1 MRPRYWFNP
10 FRDQV
15 FRYVSNSAMTDSGE
29 PCLRR
34 VALIGNPNTGK
45 STLFNCLTG
54 MRQKVGNYPGVT
66 VQKKTGTA
74 LIGAER
80 VEIHDLPGTYSL
92 AAVSP
97 DERVVVDALRG
108 AVENLERPDLVV
120 CIVDA
125 TNLHRNLFL
134 AYQIGQLGLPMVLA
148 LNYWDSAKKRQIK
161 VDVEA
166 LKERLGIPVVP
177 ISASRAEGVAE
188 LKAAVAQALE
198 ESPLLLTPIWPESIS
213 QAVEEARSALPEIC
227 DERMDDASVMR
238 GVFEGDDQIFI
249 HSGAS
254 EGEAREALER
264 SKKALFKGG
273 LNPANAEAVLLY
285 RHIKEIVEPCIN
297 TSQSKR
303 ADGSESI
310 DGLLTHKWWGLLTF
324 LALMYLVFQS
334 VYSWAGPFMDVIE
347 NGKGIVQGML
357 SSWLAPWPIIQSLVT
372 DGIIEGVG
380 AVVIFLPQIL
390 ILFFFITLLEDTGYM
405 SRAAFLMDKLFS
417 WCGLSGKSF
426 VPLLSSYACAI
437 PGVMATRTIQDPKA
451 RLVTILVAPFM
462 SCSARLPVYVLL
474 IGAFIEPQY
483 GAGVAGATLFG
494 MHFVGLIVAMPFAY
508 LMNRFVLKTPA
519 QPFLLELPNY
529 QIPKVRDVS
538 LRMYNQGKEF
548 VVNAGTVIFAI
559 TIVIW
564 ALLYFPRSESVEI
577 ETRGAFLDALATEK
591 GWSAEEA
598 LAGVEASEDLRA
610 SLDHAISSA
619 YIEQSMMGR
628 VGKAAQP
635 VFDGAGFDW
644 KITVGVLA
652 SFPAREV
659 IISTLGIIYSLGGDV
674 DAEASDLRDTMA
686 GQKWTSGARVGMPI
700 FTIPVVIA
708 IMVFFALCQQCGATL
723 AIIAQ
728 ETSWKWA
735 GVSFGFMTLL
745 AWLASILINQIGSMI

>member
-1 MRPRYWFNP
+1 M
-10 FRDQV
+10 
-15 FRYVSNSAMTDSGE
+15 VSSGGTR
-29 PCLRR
+29 LRR

-54 MRQKVGNYPGVT
+54 LRQKVGNYPGVT
-66 VQKKTGTA
+66 VQKKTGVA
-74 LIGAER
+74 LIESER

-92 AAVSP
+92 AATSP

-108 AVENLERPDLVV
+108 EVADEERPDLAL

-125 TNLHRNLFL
+125 TNLQRNLFL
-134 AYQIGQLGLPMVLA
+134 AYQIGQLGVPMVLA
-148 LNYWDSAKKRQIK
+148 LNYWDSAKKRQID

-166 LKERLGIPVVP
+166 LTQRLGIPVVP
-177 ISASRAEGVAE
+177 ISASRAEGIAE
-188 LKAAVAQALE
+188 LKAAVSQALE
-198 ESPLLLTPIWPESIS
+198 SNPLLLTPVWPESVS
-213 QAVEEARSALPEIC
+213 ESVEEARSHLSEATNDRL
-227 DERMDDASVMR
+227 DDAGVMR
-238 GVFEGDDQIFI
+238 SVFEGDSQILVR
-249 HSGAS
+249 SGAS
-254 EGEAREALER
+254 EGEAKQALDSSR
-264 SKKALFKGG
+264 KVLFKGG

-285 RHIKEIVEPCIN
+285 RHIRETVDPCVDTDAAN
-297 TSQSKR
+297 LVS
-303 ADGSESI
+303 GSESI
-310 DGLLTHKWWGLLTF
+310 DKLLTHKWWGLLAF

-334 VYSWAGPFMDVIE
+334 VYSWAGPFMDVIDA
-347 NGKGIVQGML
+347 GKGVAQDAVSGWL
-357 SSWLAPWPIIQSLVT
+357 SGSPMIESLAT
-372 DGIIEGVG
+372 DGIVEGVG

-390 ILFFFITLLEDTGYM
+390 ILFFFIALLEDTGYM

-451 RLVTILVAPFM
+451 RLVTILAAPFM
-462 SCSARLPVYVLL
+462 SCSARLPVYILL
-474 IGAFIEPQY
+474 IGAFIEPRY
-483 GAGVAGATLFG
+483 GPGVAGATLFG

-508 LMNRFVLKTPA
+508 LMNRVVLKTPP
-519 QPFLLELPNY
+519 QPFLLELPRY
-529 QIPKVRDVS
+529 QVPKIRDVL

-564 ALLYFPRSESVEI
+564 ALLYFPRSESVES
-577 ETRGAFLDALATEK
+577 EARATYIQELVTDE
-591 GWSAEEA
+591 GWT
-598 LAGVEASEDLRA
+598 VEQATARIDQDE
-610 SLDHAISSA
+610 SLQSGLENAISSA
-619 YIEQSMMGR
+619 YIEQSYMGR
-628 VGKAAQP
+628 IGKAVQP
-635 VFDGAGFDW
+635 VFAAAGFDW
-644 KITVGVLA
+644 KITVGVIA

-674 DAEASDLRDTMA
+674 DEEAGDLRETMA
-686 GQKWTSGARVGMPI
+686 NQVWPSGAKAGQPI

-735 GVSFGFMTLL
+735 GLSFAFMTLL
-745 AWLASILINQIGSMI
+745 AWLASIAINQIGSLW

>member
-1 MRPRYWFNP
+1 M
-10 FRDQV
+10 
-15 FRYVSNSAMTDSGE
+15 
-29 PCLRR
+29 RR

-66 VQKKTGTA
+66 VQKKTGIA
-74 LIGAER
+74 LIESER

-92 AAVSP
+92 AATSP

-108 AVENLERPDLVV
+108 EVEDEGRPDLAL

-125 TNLHRNLFL
+125 TNLQRNLFL
-134 AYQIGQLGLPMVLA
+134 AYQIGQLGVPMVLA
-148 LNYWDSAKKRQIK
+148 LNYWDSAKKRQIE

-166 LKERLGIPVVP
+166 LKERLGIPIVP

-188 LKAAVAQALE
+188 LKTAVANALDS
-198 ESPLLLTPIWPESIS
+198 SPLLFTPIWPEAINE
-213 QAVEEARSALPEIC
+213 AVE
-227 DERMDDASVMR
+227 D
-238 GVFEGDDQIFI
+238 
-249 HSGAS
+249 
-254 EGEAREALER
+254 AREALDQSINER
-264 SKKALFKGG
+264 LDDASIMRGIFEGDEQIFIQSGAGENEARDALDASRKALFKGG

-285 RHIKEIVEPCIN
+285 RHIKDMVDPCVN
-297 TSQSKR
+297 SKDSR
-303 ADGSESI
+303 PASGSESI
-310 DGLLTHKWWGLLTF
+310 DGLLTHKWWGLLAF

-334 VYSWAGPFMDVIE
+334 VYSWAGPFMDVIDA
-347 NGKGIVQGML
+347 GKGAIQDLVSGWL
-357 SSWLAPWPIIQSLVT
+357 SSWPMVQSLVT

-451 RLVTILVAPFM
+451 RLVTILAAPFM

-474 IGAFIEPQY
+474 IGAFIEPRY
-483 GAGVAGATLFG
+483 GSGVAGAALFG

-508 LMNRFVLKTPA
+508 LMNRFVLKTPP
-519 QPFLLELPNY
+519 QPFLLELPHY
-529 QIPKVRDVS
+529 QIPKVRDVL

-564 ALLYFPRSESVEI
+564 ALLYFPRSESVEL
-577 ETRGAFLDALATEK
+577 EARGDYIQGLATDE
-591 GWSAEEA
+591 GWTVAEATARIGEDEA
-598 LAGVEASEDLRA
+598 LQSE
-610 SLDHAISSA
+610 LDNAVSSA
-619 YIEQSMMGR
+619 YIEQSYMGR
-628 VGKAAQP
+628 IGKTAQP
-635 VFDGAGFDW
+635 VFDAAGFDW
-644 KITVGVLA
+644 KITVGVIA

-674 DAEASDLRDTMA
+674 DEEAGDLRETMA
-686 GQKWTSGARVGMPI
+686 NQVWSSGPRAGQPI

-728 ETSWKWA
+728 ETSWRWA
-735 GVSFGFMTLL
+735 GISFGFMTLL
-745 AWLASILINQIGSMI
+745 AWLVSIAINQIGSLF

>member
-1 MRPRYWFNP
+1 M
-10 FRDQV
+10 
-15 FRYVSNSAMTDSGE
+15 SNSAKSDSGDGR
-29 PCLRR
+29 LRR

-74 LIGAER
+74 LIGSEK

-92 AAVSP
+92 AAASP

-108 AVENLERPDLVV
+108 EVENLERPDLAL

-125 TNLHRNLFL
+125 TNLQRNLFL

-148 LNYWDSAKKRQIK
+148 LNYWDSAKKRQIE
-161 VDVEA
+161 VDVEE
-166 LKERLGIPVVP
+166 LKKRLGIPIVP

-188 LKAAVAQALE
+188 LKIAVAEALE
-198 ESPLLLTPIWPESIS
+198 ESPLLLTPIWPETVID
-213 QAVEEARSALPEIC
+213 AVEDAREALPQNC
-227 DERMDDASVMR
+227 DERMDDASIMR
-238 GVFEGDDQIFI
+238 GIFEGDDQIFI
-249 HSGAS
+249 RAGAS
-254 EGEAREALER
+254 EGEARDALEH

-273 LNPANAEAVLLY
+273 LNPANAEAVLLF

-297 TSQSKR
+297 TSQSRR

-310 DGLLTHKWWGLLTF
+310 DGLLTHRWWGLLAF

-334 VYSWAGPFMDVIE
+334 VYSWAGPFMDLIE
-347 NGKGIVQGML
+347 GGKGVVQEAL
-357 SSWLAPWPIIQSLVT
+357 SNTLSPWPMLESLVT

-474 IGAFIEPQY
+474 IGAFIEPKY
-483 GAGVAGATLFG
+483 GAGIAGATLFG

-508 LMNRFVLKTPA
+508 LMNRFVLKTPP

-529 QIPKVRDVS
+529 QIPKVRDV
-538 LRMYNQGKEF
+538 LIRMYNQGKEF

-564 ALLYFPRSESVEI
+564 AMLYFPRPESVALEAQ
-577 ETRGAFLDALATEK
+577 GVFLESLAAEN
-591 GWSAEEA
+591 GWSIAESRVQ
-598 LAGVEASEDLRA
+598 LDASEDLQEV
-610 SLDHAISSA
+610 LDHQVSSA
-619 YIEQSMMGR
+619 YIEQSFMGR
-628 VGKAAQP
+628 IGKTVQP
-635 VFDGAGFDW
+635 VFAGAGFDW
-644 KITVGVLA
+644 KITVGVIA

-659 IISTLGIIYSLGGDV
+659 LISTLGIIYSLGGDV
-674 DAEASDLRDTMA
+674 DEEAGDLRDTMA
-686 GQKWTSGARVGMPI
+686 SQTWSVGPQAGMPI

-735 GVSFGFMTLL
+735 CVSFGFMTLL
-745 AWLASILINQIGSMI
+745 AWLASILINQVGSMV

>member
-1 MRPRYWFNP
+1 M
-10 FRDQV
+10 
-15 FRYVSNSAMTDSGE
+15 SNSAKSDSGDGR
-29 PCLRR
+29 LRR

-74 LIGAER
+74 LIGSEK

-92 AAVSP
+92 AAASP

-108 AVENLERPDLVV
+108 EVENLERPDLAL

-125 TNLHRNLFL
+125 TNLQRNLFL

-148 LNYWDSAKKRQIK
+148 LNYWDSAKKRQIE
-161 VDVEA
+161 VDVEE
-166 LKERLGIPVVP
+166 LKKRLGIPIVP

-188 LKAAVAQALE
+188 LKIAVAEALE
-198 ESPLLLTPIWPESIS
+198 ESPLLLTPIWPETVID
-213 QAVEEARSALPEIC
+213 AVEDAREALPQKC
-227 DERMDDASVMR
+227 DERMDDASIMR
-238 GVFEGDDQIFI
+238 GIFEGDDQIFI
-249 HSGAS
+249 RAGAS
-254 EGEAREALER
+254 EGEARDALEH

-273 LNPANAEAVLLY
+273 LNPANAEAVLLF

-297 TSQSKR
+297 TSQSRR

-310 DGLLTHKWWGLLTF
+310 DGLLTHRWWGLLAF

-334 VYSWAGPFMDVIE
+334 VYSWAGPFMDLIE
-347 NGKGIVQGML
+347 GGKGVVQEAL
-357 SSWLAPWPIIQSLVT
+357 SNTLSPWPMLESLVT

-474 IGAFIEPQY
+474 IGAFIEPKY
-483 GAGVAGATLFG
+483 GAGIAGATLFG

-508 LMNRFVLKTPA
+508 LMNRFVLKTPP

-529 QIPKVRDVS
+529 QIPKVRDV
-538 LRMYNQGKEF
+538 LIRMYNQGKEF

-564 ALLYFPRSESVEI
+564 AMLYFPRPESVALEAQ
-577 ETRGAFLDALATEK
+577 GVFLESLAAEN
-591 GWSAEEA
+591 GWSIAESRVQ
-598 LAGVEASEDLRA
+598 LDASEDLQEV
-610 SLDHAISSA
+610 LDHQVSSA
-619 YIEQSMMGR
+619 YIEQSFMGR
-628 VGKAAQP
+628 IGKTVQP
-635 VFDGAGFDW
+635 VFAGAGFDW
-644 KITVGVLA
+644 KITVGVIA

-659 IISTLGIIYSLGGDV
+659 LISTLGIIYSLGGDV
-674 DAEASDLRDTMA
+674 DEEAGDLRETMA
-686 GQKWTSGARVGMPI
+686 SQTWSVGPQAGMPI

-735 GVSFGFMTLL
+735 CVSFGFMTLL
-745 AWLASILINQIGSMI
+745 AWLASILINQVGSMV

>member
-1 MRPRYWFNP
+1 M
-10 FRDQV
+10 
-15 FRYVSNSAMTDSGE
+15 SNSAKTDFGE
-29 PCLRR
+29 DRLRR

-66 VQKKTGTA
+66 VQKKTGIT
-74 LIGAER
+74 LIGSEQ

-92 AAVSP
+92 AATSP

-108 AVENLERPDLVV
+108 EVENLDRPDLVL

-125 TNLHRNLFL
+125 TNLQRNLFL
-134 AYQIGQLGLPMVLA
+134 VYQIGQLGLPMVLA
-148 LNYWDSAKKRQIK
+148 LNYWDSAKKRHIE

-166 LKERLGIPVVP
+166 LKERLGIPIVP
-177 ISASRAEGVAE
+177 ISALRAEGVAE
-188 LKAAVAQALE
+188 LKVATAEALE
-198 ESPLLLTPIWPESIS
+198 ESPLLLTPTWPETVSE
-213 QAVEEARSALPEIC
+213 AVEAVRGVLPDSC
-227 DERMDDASVMR
+227 GERLDDAAVMR
-238 GVFEGDDQIFI
+238 GIFEGDDQIFI
-249 HSGAS
+249 RAGAS
-254 EGEAREALER
+254 EDEARDALEF

-285 RHIKEIVEPCIN
+285 RHIKDVVEPCIN
-297 TSQSKR
+297 MSQSRR

-310 DGLLTHKWWGLLTF
+310 DGLLTHRWWGLVFF

-347 NGKGIVQGML
+347 GGKGVVQEMF
-357 SSWLAPWPIIQSLVT
+357 SSWLAPWPIIESLVT
-372 DGIIEGVG
+372 DGMIEGVG

-390 ILFFFITLLEDTGYM
+390 ILFFFITLLENTGYM

-437 PGVMATRTIQDPKA
+437 PGIMATRTIQDPKA

-474 IGAFIEPQY
+474 IGAFIEPKY

-508 LMNRFVLKTPA
+508 LMNRFVLKTPP

-529 QIPKVRDVS
+529 QIPKVRDV
-538 LRMYNQGKEF
+538 LIRMYSQGKEF

-564 ALLYFPRSESVEI
+564 ALLYFPRSESI
-577 ETRGAFLDALATEK
+577 ELEVQDVFLESLASEHGWTAAESRAELDASVELQ
-591 GWSAEEA
+591 EA
-598 LAGVEASEDLRA
+598 LDDKV
-610 SLDHAISSA
+610 SSA
-619 YIEQSMMGR
+619 YIEQSFMGR
-628 VGKAAQP
+628 IGKTVQP
-635 VFDGAGFDW
+635 VFAGAGFDW
-644 KITVGVLA
+644 KITVGVIA

-659 IISTLGIIYSLGGDV
+659 LISTLGIIYSLGGDV
-674 DAEASDLRDTMA
+674 DEEAGDLRETMA
-686 GQKWTSGARVGMPI
+686 SQTWSFGPKAGMPI

-735 GVSFGFMTLL
+735 CVSFGFMTLL
-745 AWLASILINQIGSMI
+745 VWLASILINQVGSMI

>member
-1 MRPRYWFNP
+1 M
-10 FRDQV
+10 
-15 FRYVSNSAMTDSGE
+15 SNSAKTDFGE
-29 PCLRR
+29 DRLRR

-66 VQKKTGTA
+66 VQKKTGIT
-74 LIGAER
+74 LIGSEQ

-92 AAVSP
+92 AATSP

-108 AVENLERPDLVV
+108 EVENLDRPDLVL

-125 TNLHRNLFL
+125 TNLQRNLFL
-134 AYQIGQLGLPMVLA
+134 VYQIGQLGLPMVLA
-148 LNYWDSAKKRQIK
+148 LNYWDSAKKRHIE

-166 LKERLGIPVVP
+166 LKERLGIPIVP
-177 ISASRAEGVAE
+177 ISALRAEGVAE
-188 LKAAVAQALE
+188 LKVATAEALE
-198 ESPLLLTPIWPESIS
+198 ESPLLLTPTWPETVSE
-213 QAVEEARSALPEIC
+213 AVEAVRGVLPDSC
-227 DERMDDASVMR
+227 GERLDDAAVMR
-238 GVFEGDDQIFI
+238 GIFEGDDQIFI
-249 HSGAS
+249 RAGAS
-254 EGEAREALER
+254 EDEARDALEF

-285 RHIKEIVEPCIN
+285 RHIKDVVEPCIN
-297 TSQSKR
+297 MSQSRR

-310 DGLLTHKWWGLLTF
+310 DGLLTHRWWGLVFF

-347 NGKGIVQGML
+347 GGKGVVQEMF
-357 SSWLAPWPIIQSLVT
+357 SSWLAPWPIIESLVT
-372 DGIIEGVG
+372 DGMIEGVG

-390 ILFFFITLLEDTGYM
+390 ILFFFITLLENTGYM

-437 PGVMATRTIQDPKA
+437 PGIMATRTIQDPKA

-474 IGAFIEPQY
+474 IGAFIEPKY

-508 LMNRFVLKTPA
+508 LMNRFVLKTPP

-529 QIPKVRDVS
+529 QIPKVRDV
-538 LRMYNQGKEF
+538 LIRMYSQGKEF

-564 ALLYFPRSESVEI
+564 ALLYFPRSESI
-577 ETRGAFLDALATEK
+577 ELEVQDVFLESLASEHGWTAAESRAELDASVELQ
-591 GWSAEEA
+591 EA
-598 LAGVEASEDLRA
+598 LDDKV
-610 SLDHAISSA
+610 SSA
-619 YIEQSMMGR
+619 YIEQSFMGR
-628 VGKAAQP
+628 IGKTVQP
-635 VFDGAGFDW
+635 VFAGAGFDW
-644 KITVGVLA
+644 KITVGVIA

-659 IISTLGIIYSLGGDV
+659 LISTLGIIYSLGGDV
-674 DAEASDLRDTMA
+674 DEEAGDLRETMA
-686 GQKWTSGARVGMPI
+686 SQTWSFGPKAGMPI

-735 GVSFGFMTLL
+735 CVSFGFMTLL
-745 AWLASILINQIGSMI
+745 AWLASILINQVGSMI

>member
-1 MRPRYWFNP
+1 
-10 FRDQV
+10 
-15 FRYVSNSAMTDSGE
+15 
-29 PCLRR
+29 
-34 VALIGNPNTGK
+34 
-45 STLFNCLTG
+45 

-74 LIGAER
+74 LIGSEK

-92 AAVSP
+92 AAASP

-108 AVENLERPDLVV
+108 EVENLERPDLAL

-125 TNLHRNLFL
+125 TNLQRNLFL

-148 LNYWDSAKKRQIK
+148 LNYWDSAKKRQIE
-161 VDVEA
+161 VDVEE
-166 LKERLGIPVVP
+166 LKKRLGIPIVP

-188 LKAAVAQALE
+188 LKIAVAEALE
-198 ESPLLLTPIWPESIS
+198 ESPLLLTPIWPETVID
-213 QAVEEARSALPEIC
+213 AVEDAREALPQNC
-227 DERMDDASVMR
+227 DERMDDASIMR
-238 GVFEGDDQIFI
+238 GIFEGDDQIFI
-249 HSGAS
+249 RAGAS
-254 EGEAREALER
+254 EGEARDALEH

-273 LNPANAEAVLLY
+273 LNPANAEAVLLF

-297 TSQSKR
+297 TSQSRR

-310 DGLLTHKWWGLLTF
+310 DGLLTHRWWGLLAF

-334 VYSWAGPFMDVIE
+334 VYSWAGPFMDLIE
-347 NGKGIVQGML
+347 GGKGVVQEAL
-357 SSWLAPWPIIQSLVT
+357 SNTLSPWPMLESLVT

-474 IGAFIEPQY
+474 IGAFIEPKY
-483 GAGVAGATLFG
+483 GAGIAGATLFG

-508 LMNRFVLKTPA
+508 LMNRFVLKTPP

-529 QIPKVRDVS
+529 QIPKVRDV
-538 LRMYNQGKEF
+538 LIRMYNQGKEF

-564 ALLYFPRSESVEI
+564 AMLYFPRPESVALEAQ
-577 ETRGAFLDALATEK
+577 GVFLESLAAEN
-591 GWSAEEA
+591 GWSIAESRVQ
-598 LAGVEASEDLRA
+598 LDASEDLQEV
-610 SLDHAISSA
+610 LDHQVSSA
-619 YIEQSMMGR
+619 YIEQSFMGR
-628 VGKAAQP
+628 IGKTVQP
-635 VFDGAGFDW
+635 VFAGAGFDW
-644 KITVGVLA
+644 KITVGVIA

-659 IISTLGIIYSLGGDV
+659 LISTLGIIYSLGGDV
-674 DAEASDLRDTMA
+674 DEEAGDLRETMA
-686 GQKWTSGARVGMPI
+686 SQTWSVGPQAGMPI

-735 GVSFGFMTLL
+735 CVSFGFMTLL
-745 AWLASILINQIGSMI
+745 AWLASILINQVGSMV

>member
-1 MRPRYWFNP
+1 
-10 FRDQV
+10 
-15 FRYVSNSAMTDSGE
+15 VSYSAKSDSGDVR
-29 PCLRR
+29 LRR

-66 VQKKTGTA
+66 VQKKTGIA
-74 LIGAER
+74 LIGSGK

-92 AAVSP
+92 AAASP

-108 AVENLERPDLVV
+108 EVENLDRPDLAL

-125 TNLHRNLFL
+125 TNLQRNLFL

-148 LNYWDSAKKRQIK
+148 LNYWDSAKKRQIE
-161 VDVEA
+161 VDVEE
-166 LKERLGIPVVP
+166 LKKRLGIPIVP

-188 LKAAVAQALE
+188 LKVAIAEALE
-198 ESPLLLTPIWPESIS
+198 ESPLLLTPIWPETVSD
-213 QAVEEARSALPEIC
+213 AVEDARGLLPQSC

-238 GVFEGDDQIFI
+238 GIFEGDDQIFI
-249 HSGAS
+249 RAGAS
-254 EGEAREALER
+254 ADEAHDALEH

-273 LNPANAEAVLLY
+273 LNPANAEAVLLF

-297 TSQSKR
+297 TSQSRR

-310 DGLLTHKWWGLLTF
+310 DGLLTHRWWGLLAF

-334 VYSWAGPFMDVIE
+334 VYSWAGPFMDLIE
-347 NGKGIVQGML
+347 GGKGVVQEAL
-357 SSWLAPWPIIQSLVT
+357 SNFLSPWPMIESLVT

-437 PGVMATRTIQDPKA
+437 PGIMATRTIQDPKA

-474 IGAFIEPQY
+474 IGAFIEPKY
-483 GAGVAGATLFG
+483 GAGIAGATLFG

-508 LMNRFVLKTPA
+508 LMNRFALKTPP

-529 QIPKVRDVS
+529 QIPKVRDV
-538 LRMYNQGKEF
+538 LIRMYNQGKEF

-564 ALLYFPRSESVEI
+564 ALLYFPRSESI
-577 ETRGAFLDALATEK
+577 ELEVQDVFLESLASEH
-591 GWSAEEA
+591 GWTAAESRAE
-598 LAGVEASEDLRA
+598 LDASEDLQEA
-610 SLDHAISSA
+610 LEYQVSSA
-619 YIEQSMMGR
+619 YIEQSFMGR
-628 VGKAAQP
+628 IGKTVQP
-635 VFDGAGFDW
+635 VFAGAGFDW
-644 KITVGVLA
+644 KITVGVIA

-659 IISTLGIIYSLGGDV
+659 LISTLGIIYSLGGDV
-674 DAEASDLRDTMA
+674 DEEASDLRETMA
-686 GQKWTSGARVGMPI
+686 GQTWSFGPKAGMPI

-735 GVSFGFMTLL
+735 CVSFGFMTLL
-745 AWLASILINQIGSMI
+745 AWLASILINQVGSMI